1 MPDNKGNLFLFEA
14 LELRSFYDKQIKL
27 YEKLLQDVSEK
38 GSRLFSHNDDEERE
52 PANEYNQKEIEE
64 ELKNIQTKRVK
75 LNQEIQAANFN
86 IKFGFQGE
94 NITIAE
100 ALEIKKNLIQS
111 LETLSARV
119 QKAAFKRVIHKE
131 ERDIVYDPKD
141 SLNKTKK
148 EYFDSLNKIRLLIN
162 EIHRQNHK
170 KIIKFK
176 DE

>member
-14 LELRSFYDKQIKL
+14 LELRNFYDKQIKL
-27 YEKLLQDVSEK
+27 YEKLLEEVSEK
-38 GSRLFSHNDDEERE
+38 GNRLFSHSDDEERV

-75 LNQEIQAANFN
+75 LNQEIQTTNFN
-86 IKFGFQGE
+86 IKFDFQGE
-94 NITIAE
+94 SVTIAE

-111 LETLSARV
+111 LEVLSTRV
-119 QKAAFKRVIHKE
+119 QKASFKRVIHKE
-131 ERDIVYDPKD
+131 ERDIVYEPKD
-141 SLNKTKK
+141 SLNKAKK
-148 EYFDSLNKIRLLIN
+148 EYFDSLNKIKLLVN

-170 KIIKFK
+170 RIIKFK